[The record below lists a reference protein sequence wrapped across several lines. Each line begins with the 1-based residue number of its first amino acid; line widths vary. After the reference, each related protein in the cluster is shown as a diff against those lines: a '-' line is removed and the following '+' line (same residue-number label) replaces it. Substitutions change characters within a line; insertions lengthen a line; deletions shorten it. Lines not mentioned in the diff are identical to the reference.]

1 MDLPL
6 PRHQLQS
13 WPCDVCKFDMLHVK
27 HLKIHTCW
35 GLEYVVTTSP
45 LKTSNNYR
53 NILNALNTLEY
64 IGCSYSD
71 PAKKPATTTR
81 QEDAAFSANSCEL
94 WS

>member
-45 LKTSNNYR
+45 LKTSNNYK
-53 NILNALNTLEY
+53 NILNALN
-64 IGCSYSD
+64 IGLDVVTATPLKNSD
-71 PAKKPATTTR
+71 NYKTR
-81 QEDAAFSANSCEL
+81 GRRT
-94 WS
+94 